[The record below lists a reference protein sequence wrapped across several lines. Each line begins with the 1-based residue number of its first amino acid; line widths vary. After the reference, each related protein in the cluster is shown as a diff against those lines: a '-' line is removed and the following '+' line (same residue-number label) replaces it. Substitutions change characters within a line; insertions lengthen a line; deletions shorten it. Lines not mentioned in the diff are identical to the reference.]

1 MKVLKFTKDNLERHK
16 SVCTD
21 VYQYVGWNGG
31 HSNTRRELITT
42 RDEIKGDSGDVF
54 YVDDWG
60 FFVLESV
67 IPFYT
72 YENKPVYSTIADLY
86 YSLEGFDTPKQMR
99 NILKKLYPDA
109 DKLYVHYLKEVFL

>member
-16 SVCTD
+16 SAHQDVCLH
-21 VYQYVGWNGG
+21 VGWYGG

-72 YENKPVYSTIADLY
+72 YENKSVHTTISDMY